1 MVVPVHT
8 PSQSAEWVRYVDNG
22 RTYLDRGEFQKAIV
36 ELEKAIEMDSSG
48 SNPTRSGMAY
58 YLRGMCYARL
68 DDLSAAARDFRSA
81 WLIDQKL
88 TYYEA
93 MERAMDELVQ
103 RGLPYPE
110 Q

>member
-1 MVVPVHT
+1 MVSVPT
-8 PSQSAEWVRYVDNG
+8 PSPSAEWVRYVDKG
-22 RTYLDRGEFQKAIV
+22 RICLDRGEFQRAIA
-36 ELEKAIEMDSSG
+36 EFDKAIEIDPGG
-48 SNPTRSGMAY
+48 SISNRSGMAY

-68 DDLSAAARDFRSA
+68 DDLSAAARDLRRA

-93 MERAMDELVQ
+93 MEKAMDELAR
-103 RGLPYPE
+103 RGLPHPE